1 MEYHSAIKQNKLLL
15 TPATMWMDLKC
26 IVFRERHQAQMANL
40 LCDSICMTSLQRQP
54 LGTEIRLV
62 FARCWGWGRGL
73 TTNGHEG
80 TFWQDGNVLHLDCYM
95 TVYTCQ
101 THQIVHFKWWI
112 LLYVTYIHKP
122 GFFEKSH
129 MLEEADP
136 FLSAFGQY
144 LHWLLEAA
152 VSFWHHEGQM
162 PWKVMPHTE
171 DDGVEK
177 LLSCWINQP

>member
-15 TPATMWMDLKC
+15 TPATMWMNLKC
-26 IVFRERHQAQMANL
+26 IVLRERHQTQMANL
-40 LCDSICMTSLQRQP
+40 LYDSICMTSLQRQP

-62 FARCWGWGRGL
+62 FARCWGWRRGL

-101 THQIVHFKWWI
+101 THQIVHFQWWI
-112 LLYVTYIHKP
+112 LLYVTYI
-122 GFFEKSH
+122 SIS
-129 MLEEADP
+129 LA
-136 FLSAFGQY
+136 FLKRATCQGKQTLSVCLWTIPSLIIGSCSII
-144 LHWLLEAA
+144 LT
-152 VSFWHHEGQM
+152 
-162 PWKVMPHTE
+162 PWGAHTV